1 MVLAQ
6 QARDSKIQGL
16 VKEMW
21 KTYSFTVSV
30 DELKNYPVLQDIIVL
45 MLEQTIECGYFI
57 QEYTRSNFGGML
69 VYSRIDG
76 SMIDGQLER
85 AIVNSIKDDVDSHIT
100 KFCTVFANLRKD
112 FDSRALVHVALVV
125 SRTASSVE
133 AISAYL

>member
-16 VKEMW
+16 VKEMG

-85 AIVNSIKDDVDSHIT
+85 AIVNSIKDDVDSQIT

-125 SRTASSVE
+125 SRMASSVE